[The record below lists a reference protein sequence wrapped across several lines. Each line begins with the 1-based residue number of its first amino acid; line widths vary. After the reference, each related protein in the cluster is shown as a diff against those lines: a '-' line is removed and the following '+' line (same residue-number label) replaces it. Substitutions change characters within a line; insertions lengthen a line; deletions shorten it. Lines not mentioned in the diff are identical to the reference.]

1 MKLEA
6 VTGGIYRLGPV
17 VTISEPAEN
26 RGSLPFGQECTF
38 RRPQTEFMR
47 IIFAGTPDFSV
58 PVLEAILA
66 SRCKV
71 VGVYTQPDRPAG
83 RGRKLTPGP
92 VKQLALQHGLPVF
105 QPTGLKGQAEQ
116 QALAALQPD
125 LMVVVAYGL
134 LLPQAVLDI
143 PGRGCVNLH
152 ASILPRW
159 RGAAPIQRAI
169 LAGDSETGVCLMQM
183 EAGLDSGPVL
193 AEVRTPIAPDETGG
207 SLHDRLSLL
216 AARLLAEHLEDL
228 EAGSL
233 RPRPQN
239 GSRATYA
246 HKLDK
251 REAVVDWRQDAG
263 QLERQVRA
271 FNPWPV
277 AQAQYQGQTLRIWSA
292 QAIEGDSA
300 RPGTV
305 VSAGRHG
312 IDVACGH
319 GCLRVQEVQLPGGRR
334 LNAAAF
340 LNARSL
346 DGVVLE

>member
-1 MKLEA
+1 
-6 VTGGIYRLGPV
+6 
-17 VTISEPAEN
+17 
-26 RGSLPFGQECTF
+26 
-38 RRPQTEFMR
+38 MR

-58 PVLEAILA
+58 PVLEAILG
-66 SRCKV
+66 SRHQV

-83 RGRKLTPGP
+83 RGRKLAPSA
-92 VKQLALQHGLPVF
+92 VKRLAQQHRVAVF
-105 QPTGLKGQAEQ
+105 QPRGLRGQTEQ

-134 LLPQAVLDI
+134 LLPRAVLDI
-143 PGRGCVNLH
+143 PRRGCVNLH

-169 LAGDSETGVCLMQM
+169 LAGDSETGVSLMQM
-183 EAGLDSGPVL
+183 EAGLDTGPVL
-193 AEVRTPIAPDETGG
+193 AQVRGPIARDETGG

-216 AARLLAEHLEDL
+216 AAHLLAEHLGEL

-233 RPRPQN
+233 QPQPQDE
-239 GSRATYA
+239 SRATYA
-246 HKLDK
+246 HKLHK
-251 REAVVDWRQDAG
+251 REAVVDWWQDAG

-277 AQAQYQGQTLRIWSA
+277 AEAQYGGQTLRIWRA
-292 QAIEGDSA
+292 QAVEGGTA
-300 RPGTV
+300 QPGAV
-305 VSAGRHG
+305 VAASRQG

-319 GCLRVQEVQLPGGRR
+319 GCLRLQEVQLPGGRR

-346 DGVVLE
+346 EGVVLE

>member
-1 MKLEA
+1 
-6 VTGGIYRLGPV
+6 
-17 VTISEPAEN
+17 
-26 RGSLPFGQECTF
+26 
-38 RRPQTEFMR
+38 MR
-47 IIFAGTPDFSV
+47 VIFAGTPDFSV
-58 PVLEAILA
+58 PVLQIIFD
-66 SRCKV
+66 SRHTV

-83 RGRKLTPGP
+83 RGRKLKPGP
-92 VKQLALQHGLPVF
+92 VKQLALQKGLPVF
-105 QPTGLKGQAEQ
+105 QPASLRGQAEQ
-116 QALAALQPD
+116 QTLAGLQPD

-169 LAGDSETGVCLMQM
+169 LAGDNETGVCLMQM

-193 AEVRTPIAPDETGG
+193 AEARTPVAPDETGG

-216 AARLLAEHLEDL
+216 AARLLAEHLDDL
-228 EAGSL
+228 DAGNL
-233 RPRPQN
+233 QPRPQDE
-239 GSRATYA
+239 SRVTYA

-251 REAVVDWRQDAG
+251 REAIIDWRQDAE

-277 AQAQYQGQTLRIWSA
+277 AQAHYQGQSLRIWSA
-292 QAIEGDSA
+292 KAVQGDSTK
-300 RPGTV
+300 PGTV
-305 VSAGRHG
+305 VAAGRDG
-312 IDVACGH
+312 IDVACGS
-319 GCLRVQEVQLPGGRR
+319 GCLRLQEVQLPGGKR
-334 LNAAAF
+334 LDAAAF
-340 LNARSL
+340 LNARSV